1 MSLPTKIQT
10 TADIATVGVAV
21 LLSVVL
27 IKVYLVPAPSLRLP
41 QGAPPAVAAA
51 SVGSSLKG
59 QLPGVDWS
67 KNGRTLV
74 LAISTQCHFCKE
86 STPFYRRLEQ
96 EVGRGVKM
104 VAVLPQPA
112 AEAEQYL
119 KNEGV
124 RVDQVRQVSLGTIG
138 VRGTPTILLVD
149 GKGVVTKLWTGKLQ
163 AQAEDEVLAALRG
176 VRS

>member
-10 TADIATVGVAV
+10 TADLATIGVAV
-21 LLSVVL
+21 LLSAVL
-27 IKVYLVPAPSLRLP
+27 IKVYLVPASSPRVP
-41 QGAPPAVAAA
+41 PAAPPAVAAT

-96 EVGRGVKM
+96 EVGKVVKM

-112 AEAEQYL
+112 HEAEQYL
-119 KNEGV
+119 KDEGV
-124 RVDQVRQVSLGTIG
+124 QVDQVKQVSLGTIG

-149 GKGVVTKLWTGKLQ
+149 SKGVVTKVWTGKLK
-163 AQAEDEVLAALRG
+163 AEEQEQVLG
-176 VRS
+176 VLKKG